1 MSAASHRISRLE
13 PYLDRAEPAPTLL
26 KMLVG
31 VQLAGFREDA
41 GLSQDQAAR
50 ALGFSAAKLSRIE
63 SGKGRRPPSETDVRA
78 LLEHYDTDPYE
89 ASVLLKLLQRAGEPG
104 WWQRYDKRLMPEW
117 FDRLVGLQEAAATIR
132 TFEIQ
137 YVPGLL
143 QTEAYTDAVVRRGLP
158 NAPASEVGRR
168 VELRKR
174 RAQLLDRKDAPQL
187 WAIIDESVLLRVLGS
202 REVMREQLA
211 HRRDGEAA
219 PCDAADRAAGRDE
232 RVGARDPRHLPAFR
246 WHQPAGRGLPGAHQE
261 RQLPGGPGR
270 DRRVRRALVRA
281 TGPAGVS
288 ADAPVR
294 RTRSTR
300 RSADAAPPRCPGARW
315 RPPRAPAPGCPCRRR
330 VPRRPWAPAP
340 GPSGPASPGP

>member
-1 MSAASHRISRLE
+1 MSAAPHRISRLE

-63 SGKGRRPPSETDVRA
+63 SGKGRRPPTETDVRA
-78 LLEHYDTDPYE
+78 LLEKYGTDPYE

-143 QTEAYTDAVVRRGLP
+143 QTAAYTRAVVDRGLP
-158 NAPASEVGRR
+158 NARAGEVGRR
-168 VELRKR
+168 VELRMR
-174 RAQLLDRKDAPQL
+174 RAELLHRDNAPQL

-202 REVMREQLA
+202 REVMREQLTYLVDMA
-211 HRRDGEAA
+211 QRPHVTLQVVPLDVTNASA
-219 PCDAADRAAGRDE
+219 PAIPVTYLRFGGADLPDVVYLEHIRSANFLEDRDE
-232 RVGARDPRHLPAFR
+232 TEEYRVALDRLADEALTPRETLD
-246 WHQPAGRGLPGAHQE
+246 L
-261 RQLPGGPGR
+261 L
-270 DRRVRRALVRA
+270 
-281 TGPAGVS
+281 
-288 ADAPVR
+288 R
-294 RTRSTR
+294 RTMAERY
-300 RSADAAPPRCPGARW
+300 AAK
-315 RPPRAPAPGCPCRRR
+315 
-330 VPRRPWAPAP
+330 
-340 GPSGPASPGP
+340 

>member
-63 SGKGRRPPSETDVRA
+63 SGKSRRPPTETDVRA
-78 LLEHYDTDPYE
+78 LLEKYGTDPYE

-117 FDRLVGLQEAAATIR
+117 FDRLVGLQEAASTVR

-143 QTEAYTDAVVRRGLP
+143 QTPAYTRAVVERGLP
-158 NAPASEVGRR
+158 NAPAAEVGRR

-174 RAQLLDRKDAPQL
+174 RTELLDREDAPQL

-202 REVMREQLA
+202 QEIMREQLA
-211 HRRDGEAA
+211 HLVDMARRPRVTLQVVPLDVTNASA
-219 PCDAADRAAGRDE
+219 PAIPVTYLRFGGADLPDVVYLEHIRSANFLEDRDE
-232 RVGARDPRHLPAFR
+232 TEEYRVALDRLADEALTPRETLDRLHRTMA
-246 WHQPAGRGLPGAHQE
+246 E
-261 RQLPGGPGR
+261 RYGEQ
-270 DRRVRRALVRA
+270 
-281 TGPAGVS
+281 
-288 ADAPVR
+288 
-294 RTRSTR
+294 
-300 RSADAAPPRCPGARW
+300 
-315 RPPRAPAPGCPCRRR
+315 
-330 VPRRPWAPAP
+330 
-340 GPSGPASPGP
+340 

>member
-50 ALGFSAAKLSRIE
+50 SVGFSGAKLSRIE
-63 SGKGRRPPSETDVRA
+63 SGKGRRPPTGTDVRA
-78 LLEHYDTDPYE
+78 LLELYGTDDYE

-143 QTEAYTDAVVRRGLP
+143 QTADYTRAVVERGLP
-158 NAPASEVGRR
+158 NAPASEVQRR
-168 VELRKR
+168 VELRMR
-174 RAQLLDRKDAPQL
+174 RAQLLFREDAPQL
-187 WAIIDESVLLRVLGS
+187 WAVIDESVLLRVLGD
-202 REVMREQLA
+202 RTVMREQLDHLA
-211 HRRDGEAA
+211 EMAARPNVTLQIVPLNVTNASAPAIPVTYLRFGGLDLPDVVYLEHIRSANFLEDLDETEEYRIVLDRLADEALT
-219 PCDAADRAAGRDE
+219 
-232 RVGARDPRHLPAFR
+232 PRESVEML
-246 WHQPAGRGLPGAHQE
+246 
-261 RQLPGGPGR
+261 
-270 DRRVRRALVRA
+270 
-281 TGPAGVS
+281 
-288 ADAPVR
+288 R
-294 RTRSTR
+294 RTIEERYALS
-300 RSADAAPPRCPGARW
+300 
-315 RPPRAPAPGCPCRRR
+315 
-330 VPRRPWAPAP
+330 
-340 GPSGPASPGP
+340 